1 MFLKITRSGTRQYLQ
16 LVEAFRD
23 EAGKARH
30 RTLVTLG
37 RLDQLTDS
45 LDSVI
50 SGLLKVTGRPNFLD
64 AALPAVEFESARA
77 LGNVWALNELWE
89 SLGFGELRRVFRKT
103 RHSIDVE
110 ALIRVMVFNR
120 LCDPESKL
128 GVLRW
133 LDTVAMPGI
142 EVETITH
149 QHLLRS
155 MDALV
160 DHQADVDAVV
170 ANLLRPLIDQE
181 LSVVFYD
188 MTTIRTEG
196 LATVDGDV
204 RQYGMAKEGLIARQ
218 VMLGVVQTGDGL
230 PIYHEVFAGNTA
242 ESPTLLP
249 TMKTVLERFPSISRV
264 VLVADRGLLSL
275 DNLEALSEI
284 RLESGK
290 PLEFVLAVPGR
301 RYSEFADL
309 LRDFQR
315 QCEAAEQEIVD
326 ELPWRGL
333 RLIVAHHPELARQAQ
348 TLRRERIETLETQA
362 NTWVGKLDA
371 QDAGVKAR
379 GKKLS
384 DSGAKARLYHAVK
397 DARLANIIRVDLK
410 NERFA
415 YEIDHDDHDALA
427 LAELM
432 DGKLLLVT
440 NTPDLSP
447 QGVVDRY
454 KSLVDIERGF
464 RVLKSEIEIGPV
476 FHRLPERIKA
486 HAAICFIALILYRVM
501 RQRLSSADAPLSPE
515 RALEE
520 LQKLQRHQIR
530 INQADRPVTGIS
542 RLSETQD
549 RVFAALRLKKPTQP
563 QQLSLL

>member
-1 MFLKITRSGTRQYLQ
+1 MFLKITRSGPRQYLQ

-23 EAGKARH
+23 DAGKAKH

-45 LDSVI
+45 LDAVI
-50 SGLLKVTGRPNFLD
+50 SGLLKVTGRPDFLKLP
-64 AALPAVEFESARA
+64 LPAVEFESARA
-77 LGNVWALNELWE
+77 LGNVWALNELWA

-103 RHSIDVE
+103 RHQIDVE
-110 ALIRVMVFNR
+110 ALMRVMVFNR

-142 EVETITH
+142 DVESITH
-149 QHLLRS
+149 QHLLRC
-155 MDALV
+155 MDALI
-160 DHQADVDAVV
+160 DHQADVDEVV
-170 ANLLRPLIDQE
+170 AGLLRPLIDQA

-188 MTTIRTEG
+188 MTTIRAAG
-196 LATVDGDV
+196 LSDEDRDV
-204 RQYGMAKEGLIARQ
+204 RQFGMAKEGLIARQ
-218 VMLGVVQTGDGL
+218 IMLGVVQTGDGL

-249 TMKTVLERFPSISRV
+249 TLRTVLERFPSIRRV
-264 VLVADRGLLSL
+264 VLVADRGLLSI
-275 DNLEALSEI
+275 DNLDALADI
-284 RLESGK
+284 RLDSGE

-309 LRDFQR
+309 LRPYHEQ
-315 QCEAAEQEIVD
+315 QCVPATEEVVG
-326 ELPWRGL
+326 ELAWRDL
-333 RLIVAHHPELARQAQ
+333 RLVVAHNPQVASETQ
-348 TLRRERIETLETQA
+348 TLRREKIQALEAQA
-362 NTWVGKLDA
+362 AAWVGKLDA
-371 QDAGVKAR
+371 QDVGVKAR

-397 DARLANIIRVDLK
+397 ESRLAHVVRVDLK
-410 NERFA
+410 NELFS
-415 YEIDHDDHDALA
+415 YEINHDALA
-427 LAELM
+427 LAERM

-440 NTPDLSP
+440 NCQDLPP
-447 QGVVDRY
+447 QGIVDRY
-454 KSLVDIERGF
+454 KSLADIERGF

-486 HAAICFIALILYRVM
+486 HASLCFIALILYRVM
-501 RQRLSSADAPLSPE
+501 RQRLKAADSDLSPE
-515 RALEE
+515 RALA
-520 LQKLQRHQIR
+520 QLQRLQQHQIR
-530 INQADRPVTGIS
+530 INPSAKTITGIS
-542 RLSETQD
+542 RLSQTHD
-549 RVFAALRLKKPTQP
+549 RVFAALNLKKPAQP